1 MKFAALI
8 ATVVVVLTA
17 AAAATAGTSSLRV
30 IGSSSSS
37 GDFATTA
44 PTAHARGVHA
54 LYLRG
59 TGRHLENGMAWV
71 ACTRGSS
78 LGSKQTT
85 IGRMVS
91 GRLYRLRMAFPGDCQ
106 VTASVTGSGP
116 IKLQILAR

>member
-1 MKFAALI
+1 MKVLVLIVLAVAAL
-8 ATVVVVLTA
+8 TVTA
-17 AAAATAGTSSLRV
+17 AAVASPGLRV
-30 IGSSSSS
+30 VGSSSST

-44 PTAHARGVHA
+44 PTAYVRGAHA

-71 ACTRGSS
+71 ACTRVGS
-78 LGSKQTT
+78 LGSKHTT

-91 GRLYRLRMAFPGDCQ
+91 GKLYRLRMAFPGDCQ
-106 VTASVTGSGP
+106 ITASVTGSGP